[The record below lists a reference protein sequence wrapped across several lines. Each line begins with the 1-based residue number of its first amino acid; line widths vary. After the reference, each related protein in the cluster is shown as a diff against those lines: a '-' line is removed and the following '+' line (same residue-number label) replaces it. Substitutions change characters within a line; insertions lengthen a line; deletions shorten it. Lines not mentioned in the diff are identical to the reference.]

1 MKKKKRKRGT
11 KPRFDGMKSFFKKED
26 NTTFQLAK
34 RLCSI
39 LCAHVLCVILHL
51 YSMLTYCAVLNQF
64 GQPGYQKQLFFCG
77 IAHPVKCIVL
87 RSSYCS
93 TKSQEKLSI

>member
-1 MKKKKRKRGT
+1 M
-11 KPRFDGMKSFFKKED
+11 
-26 NTTFQLAK
+26 LY
-34 RLCSI
+34 
-39 LCAHVLCVILHL
+39 AHVLCIILHL

-64 GQPGYQKQLFFCG
+64 GQPGYQKQLISCG

-87 RSSYCS
+87 RSFYCS